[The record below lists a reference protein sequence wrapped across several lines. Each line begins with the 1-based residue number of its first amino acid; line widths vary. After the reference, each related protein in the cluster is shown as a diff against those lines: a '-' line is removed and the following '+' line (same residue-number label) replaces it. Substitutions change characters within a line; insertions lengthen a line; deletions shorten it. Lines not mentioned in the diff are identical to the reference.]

1 MGMLKLVDRPRLGRG
16 EIIHISSTLIT
27 HRDNINVLY
36 YLIPISI
43 LTSKYIHSYKYVV
56 D

>member
-16 EIIHISSTLIT
+16 EIIHISSSLIT
-27 HRDNINVLY
+27 HRDSINVLY
-36 YLIPISI
+36 NLIPISI
-43 LTSKYIHSYKYVV
+43 FTSKYIHNYKYVV